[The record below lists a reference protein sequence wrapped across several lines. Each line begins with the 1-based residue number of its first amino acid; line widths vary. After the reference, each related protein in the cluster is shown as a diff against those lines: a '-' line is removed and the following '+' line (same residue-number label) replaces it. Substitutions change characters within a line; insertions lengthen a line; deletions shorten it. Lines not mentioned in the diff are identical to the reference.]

1 MKNKI
6 LYILT
11 IIICIG
17 ASSGITFLMVE
28 NKFNDVKL
36 NEEKTVKTVSI
47 TEENSIKESV
57 GKIYDA
63 TVLVETYYDSRKLGS
78 GTGFVYK
85 TDDKYGYILTNHHVV
100 EDSNDIQVTNNAGQ
114 VVTATLLGSDEV
126 SDVAI
131 LRIDKDAVMQV
142 AEIGSSSDLEIGDSL
157 FTVGSPLGS
166 KYMGTVTRGILSG
179 KDRLV
184 SVSLS
189 SGQYRME
196 VLQTDAAIN
205 PGNSGGPL
213 VNINGEVVGI
223 ISLKLV
229 QDEIEGMGFAI
240 PIEIALALEPALEKG
255 EKIERPAIG
264 IELVDVSSTY
274 NLYLHKI
281 YLDSKVSY
289 GAVITSVSDDYQSAR
304 DNLKKGD
311 VIIELDGNKIED
323 SSHLRYFLYKYKVGD
338 KIKLKVIRD
347 NKEVEVEI
355 VLSSTIQNN

>member
-11 IIICIG
+11 IIICIS

-28 NKFNDVKL
+28 NKFKDVQLK
-36 NEEKTVKTVSI
+36 EERTLKTVSI
-47 TEENSIKESV
+47 TEENTIKESV
-57 GKIYDA
+57 NKVYDA
-63 TVLVETYYDSRKLGS
+63 TILVETYRDSIKLGS

-85 TDDKYGYILTNHHVV
+85 KDEKYGYILTNHHVV
-100 EDSNDIQVTNNAGQ
+100 EDANDIKVTNNAGQ
-114 VVTATLLGSDEV
+114 VVTATLLGSDEF
-126 SDVAI
+126 SDIAI
-131 LRIDKDAVMQV
+131 LKIDKEAVMQV
-142 AEIGSSSDLEIGDSL
+142 AQIGSSSDLEIGDSL

-184 SVSLS
+184 TVSLS
-189 SGQYRME
+189 SGKYRIE

-240 PIEIALALEPALEKG
+240 PIEVAIALESQLEKG

-264 IELVDVSSTY
+264 IELVDISSTY
-274 NLYLHKI
+274 HLYLNKI
-281 YLDSKVSY
+281 YLDNDISY
-289 GAVITSVSDDYQSAR
+289 GAVITSVSDAYKSAK

-311 VIIELDGNKIED
+311 VIVALDGNKVED

-347 NKEVEVEI
+347 KKEIEVEI
-355 VLSSTIQNN
+355 VLSSTVEES